1 MVGLHFVSKSLLL
14 FPFSAQEINGTRNCK
29 AVCGKTV
36 SKHEAVKIE
45 AENDSKEPAE
55 AYSEH
60 YAVKQGEHEAEP
72 CVADSL
78 YKGVSSAHNC
88 ERGEHPHNCRDK
100 GRGHIVN
107 ERVVGEYHK
116 ELLAYRE
123 VKDHTHK
130 RKRTCV
136 YPGKVD
142 RFFRPALLLCRDILA
157 DHRECGV
164 LYSLRYLID
173 DIVDSHSDAEGC
185 RGYNAYIVYHRVN
198 VKHREVDAARLDSH
212 RRTELEYHSR
222 VFLIGYKAL
231 RLEIEAK
238 LHLTAVEIPYREDK
252 GHRLTDYCRPR
263 RTGNAHSEGTDEDD
277 VEHEVDDRGDAD
289 EHKRTAVFSDNRL
302 TELFTPVIYGSGAA
316 AAFYQKRLNDY
327 EPVKFVV
334 VDSAERAQQ
343 GRVNL
348 VECGAKE
355 LSVTPGKPSKA
366 GGEAA
371 AAALNMA
378 IEELKDG
385 AIDALVTAPID
396 KEMIQSETFSF
407 TGHTEFLAKE
417 LEGEPLMIMTSELM
431 RVGLATIHVP
441 VAQVADS
448 LSKELIVERINQ
460 INASMRQDFG
470 VVRPKVAVLALN
482 PHAGDGGLLGK
493 EEQEIIKPAIV
504 EAYENGVL
512 AFGPF
517 AADGFFA
524 SGQFKNYDAILAM
537 YHDQGLAP
545 FKTLTPNGVNFTA
558 SLSEVRTSPD
568 HGVAY
573 DIAGKGIAD
582 EQSMRNAIYEAID
595 IVQRRREWAEWNAN
609 PLQHFEREKGR
620 DISIKDLPETEHH
633 D

>member
-1 MVGLHFVSKSLLL
+1 MSKRLKIGITQGDTNGVGWEVIL
-14 FPFSAQEINGTRNCK
+14 
-29 AVCGKTV
+29 
-36 SKHEAVKIE
+36 KI
-45 AENDSKEPAE
+45 
-55 AYSEH
+55 
-60 YAVKQGEHEAEP
+60 
-72 CVADSL
+72 
-78 YKGVSSAHNC
+78 
-88 ERGEHPHNCRDK
+88 
-100 GRGHIVN
+100 
-107 ERVVGEYHK
+107 
-116 ELLAYRE
+116 
-123 VKDHTHK
+123 
-130 RKRTCV
+130 
-136 YPGKVD
+136 
-142 RFFRPALLLCRDILA
+142 
-157 DHRECGV
+157 
-164 LYSLRYLID
+164 
-173 DIVDSHSDAEGC
+173 
-185 RGYNAYIVYHRVN
+185 
-198 VKHREVDAARLDSH
+198 
-212 RRTELEYHSR
+212 
-222 VFLIGYKAL
+222 
-231 RLEIEAK
+231 
-238 LHLTAVEIPYREDK
+238 
-252 GHRLTDYCRPR
+252 
-263 RTGNAHSEGTDEDD
+263 
-277 VEHEVDDRGDAD
+277 
-289 EHKRTAVFSDNRL
+289 FSDNRL
-302 TELFTPVIYGSGAA
+302 AELFTPVIYGSSVA
-316 AAFYQKRLNDY
+316 AAFYQKRLNDI

-334 VDSAERAQQ
+334 VEGAERAQQ

-371 AAALNMA
+371 AAALNRA
-378 IEELKDG
+378 IEELKSG
-385 AIDALVTAPID
+385 AIDAMVTAPID
-396 KEMIQSETFSF
+396 KEMIQSESFSY

-417 LEGEPLMIMTSELM
+417 LGGEPLMIMASELM

-441 VAQVADS
+441 VAKVAES

-460 INASMRQDFG
+460 MNTSMRQDFG

-493 EEQEIIKPAIV
+493 EEEEIIKPAIV
-504 EAYENGVL
+504 EAYEAGVL

-582 EQSMRNAIYEAID
+582 EQSMRNAIYDAID

-620 DISIKDLPETEHH
+620 DISIKDLPEQEHN

>member
-1 MVGLHFVSKSLLL
+1 MSKRLKIGITQGDTNGVGWEVIL
-14 FPFSAQEINGTRNCK
+14 
-29 AVCGKTV
+29 
-36 SKHEAVKIE
+36 KI
-45 AENDSKEPAE
+45 
-55 AYSEH
+55 
-60 YAVKQGEHEAEP
+60 
-72 CVADSL
+72 
-78 YKGVSSAHNC
+78 
-88 ERGEHPHNCRDK
+88 
-100 GRGHIVN
+100 
-107 ERVVGEYHK
+107 
-116 ELLAYRE
+116 
-123 VKDHTHK
+123 
-130 RKRTCV
+130 
-136 YPGKVD
+136 
-142 RFFRPALLLCRDILA
+142 
-157 DHRECGV
+157 
-164 LYSLRYLID
+164 
-173 DIVDSHSDAEGC
+173 
-185 RGYNAYIVYHRVN
+185 
-198 VKHREVDAARLDSH
+198 
-212 RRTELEYHSR
+212 
-222 VFLIGYKAL
+222 
-231 RLEIEAK
+231 
-238 LHLTAVEIPYREDK
+238 
-252 GHRLTDYCRPR
+252 
-263 RTGNAHSEGTDEDD
+263 
-277 VEHEVDDRGDAD
+277 
-289 EHKRTAVFSDNRL
+289 FSDNRL
-302 TELFTPVIYGSGAA
+302 TELFTPVIYGSSAA
-316 AAFYQKRLNDY
+316 VAYYQKRLNDI
-327 EPVKFVV
+327 EPVKFMV
-334 VDSAERAQQ
+334 VDGAERAQQ

-355 LSVTPGKPSKA
+355 LSVTPGKPSKV

-371 AAALNMA
+371 AAALNKA
-378 IEELKDG
+378 IKELKDG

-441 VAQVADS
+441 VAEVAQS

-460 INASMRQDFG
+460 INNSMREDFG

-504 EAYENGVL
+504 EAYEAGVL

-595 IVQRRREWAEWNAN
+595 IVQRRSEWEEWNAN

>member
-1 MVGLHFVSKSLLL
+1 MSKRLKIGITQGDTNGVGWEVIL
-14 FPFSAQEINGTRNCK
+14 
-29 AVCGKTV
+29 
-36 SKHEAVKIE
+36 KI
-45 AENDSKEPAE
+45 
-55 AYSEH
+55 
-60 YAVKQGEHEAEP
+60 
-72 CVADSL
+72 
-78 YKGVSSAHNC
+78 
-88 ERGEHPHNCRDK
+88 
-100 GRGHIVN
+100 
-107 ERVVGEYHK
+107 
-116 ELLAYRE
+116 
-123 VKDHTHK
+123 
-130 RKRTCV
+130 
-136 YPGKVD
+136 
-142 RFFRPALLLCRDILA
+142 
-157 DHRECGV
+157 
-164 LYSLRYLID
+164 
-173 DIVDSHSDAEGC
+173 
-185 RGYNAYIVYHRVN
+185 
-198 VKHREVDAARLDSH
+198 
-212 RRTELEYHSR
+212 
-222 VFLIGYKAL
+222 
-231 RLEIEAK
+231 
-238 LHLTAVEIPYREDK
+238 
-252 GHRLTDYCRPR
+252 
-263 RTGNAHSEGTDEDD
+263 
-277 VEHEVDDRGDAD
+277 
-289 EHKRTAVFSDNRL
+289 FSDNRL

-316 AAFYQKRLNDY
+316 AAYYQKRLNDI

-334 VDSAERAQQ
+334 VDGAERAQQ

-355 LSVTPGKPSKA
+355 LSVTPGKPSKV

-371 AAALNMA
+371 AAALNKA
-378 IEELKDG
+378 IKELKDG

-441 VAQVADS
+441 VAEVAQS

-460 INASMRQDFG
+460 INASMREDFG

-493 EEQEIIKPAIV
+493 EEQNVIKPAIV

-595 IVQRRREWAEWNAN
+595 IVQRRSEWEEWNAN

>member
-1 MVGLHFVSKSLLL
+1 MSKRLKIGITQGDTNGVGWEVIL
-14 FPFSAQEINGTRNCK
+14 
-29 AVCGKTV
+29 
-36 SKHEAVKIE
+36 KI
-45 AENDSKEPAE
+45 
-55 AYSEH
+55 
-60 YAVKQGEHEAEP
+60 
-72 CVADSL
+72 
-78 YKGVSSAHNC
+78 
-88 ERGEHPHNCRDK
+88 
-100 GRGHIVN
+100 
-107 ERVVGEYHK
+107 
-116 ELLAYRE
+116 
-123 VKDHTHK
+123 
-130 RKRTCV
+130 
-136 YPGKVD
+136 
-142 RFFRPALLLCRDILA
+142 
-157 DHRECGV
+157 
-164 LYSLRYLID
+164 
-173 DIVDSHSDAEGC
+173 
-185 RGYNAYIVYHRVN
+185 
-198 VKHREVDAARLDSH
+198 
-212 RRTELEYHSR
+212 
-222 VFLIGYKAL
+222 
-231 RLEIEAK
+231 
-238 LHLTAVEIPYREDK
+238 
-252 GHRLTDYCRPR
+252 
-263 RTGNAHSEGTDEDD
+263 
-277 VEHEVDDRGDAD
+277 
-289 EHKRTAVFSDNRL
+289 FSDNRL

-316 AAFYQKRLNDY
+316 AAFYQKRLNDV

-355 LSVTPGKPSKA
+355 LSVTPGKPSKM

-371 AAALNMA
+371 AAALVKA
-378 IEELKDG
+378 IEELKSG
-385 AIDALVTAPID
+385 AIDAMVTAPID
-396 KEMIQSETFSF
+396 KEMIQSEVFSF

-417 LEGEPLMIMTSELM
+417 LDGEPLMIMTSELM
-431 RVGLATIHVP
+431 RVGLVTIHVP
-441 VAQVADS
+441 VAQVAES
-448 LSKELIVERINQ
+448 LSKELIVERIKQ
-460 INASMRQDFG
+460 MNASMRQDFG

-493 EEQEIIKPAIV
+493 EEQDIIKPAIV
-504 EAYENGVL
+504 EAYEDGVL

-595 IVQRRREWAEWNAN
+595 IVQRRSEWAEWNAN

>member
-1 MVGLHFVSKSLLL
+1 MRLKIGITQGDTNGVGWEVIL
-14 FPFSAQEINGTRNCK
+14 
-29 AVCGKTV
+29 
-36 SKHEAVKIE
+36 KI
-45 AENDSKEPAE
+45 
-55 AYSEH
+55 
-60 YAVKQGEHEAEP
+60 
-72 CVADSL
+72 
-78 YKGVSSAHNC
+78 
-88 ERGEHPHNCRDK
+88 
-100 GRGHIVN
+100 
-107 ERVVGEYHK
+107 
-116 ELLAYRE
+116 
-123 VKDHTHK
+123 
-130 RKRTCV
+130 
-136 YPGKVD
+136 
-142 RFFRPALLLCRDILA
+142 
-157 DHRECGV
+157 
-164 LYSLRYLID
+164 
-173 DIVDSHSDAEGC
+173 
-185 RGYNAYIVYHRVN
+185 
-198 VKHREVDAARLDSH
+198 
-212 RRTELEYHSR
+212 
-222 VFLIGYKAL
+222 
-231 RLEIEAK
+231 
-238 LHLTAVEIPYREDK
+238 
-252 GHRLTDYCRPR
+252 
-263 RTGNAHSEGTDEDD
+263 
-277 VEHEVDDRGDAD
+277 
-289 EHKRTAVFSDNRL
+289 FSDNRL
-302 TELFTPVIYGSGAA
+302 TELFTPVIYGSSAA
-316 AAFYQKRLNDY
+316 AAYYQKRLNDI

-371 AAALNMA
+371 AAALNKA
-378 IEELKDG
+378 IKELKDG
-385 AIDALVTAPID
+385 AIDAMVTAPID
-396 KEMIQSETFSF
+396 KEMIQSEVFSF

-431 RVGLATIHVP
+431 RVGLVTIHVP
-441 VAQVADS
+441 VAQVAES
-448 LSKELIVERINQ
+448 LSKELIVERIKQ
-460 INASMRQDFG
+460 MNASMRQDFG

-493 EEQEIIKPAIV
+493 EEQDIIKPAIV
-504 EAYENGVL
+504 EAYEGGVL

-595 IVQRRREWAEWNAN
+595 IVQRRSEWEEWNAN

>member
-1 MVGLHFVSKSLLL
+1 MSKRLKIGITQGDTNGVGWEVIL
-14 FPFSAQEINGTRNCK
+14 
-29 AVCGKTV
+29 
-36 SKHEAVKIE
+36 KI
-45 AENDSKEPAE
+45 
-55 AYSEH
+55 
-60 YAVKQGEHEAEP
+60 
-72 CVADSL
+72 
-78 YKGVSSAHNC
+78 
-88 ERGEHPHNCRDK
+88 
-100 GRGHIVN
+100 
-107 ERVVGEYHK
+107 
-116 ELLAYRE
+116 
-123 VKDHTHK
+123 
-130 RKRTCV
+130 
-136 YPGKVD
+136 
-142 RFFRPALLLCRDILA
+142 
-157 DHRECGV
+157 
-164 LYSLRYLID
+164 
-173 DIVDSHSDAEGC
+173 
-185 RGYNAYIVYHRVN
+185 
-198 VKHREVDAARLDSH
+198 
-212 RRTELEYHSR
+212 
-222 VFLIGYKAL
+222 
-231 RLEIEAK
+231 
-238 LHLTAVEIPYREDK
+238 
-252 GHRLTDYCRPR
+252 
-263 RTGNAHSEGTDEDD
+263 
-277 VEHEVDDRGDAD
+277 
-289 EHKRTAVFSDNRL
+289 FSDNRL
-302 TELFTPVIYGSGAA
+302 AELFTPVIYGSSVA
-316 AAFYQKRLNDY
+316 AAFYQKRLNDI

-334 VDSAERAQQ
+334 VEGAERAQQ

-348 VECGAKE
+348 VECGVKE

-371 AAALNMA
+371 AAALNRA
-378 IEELKDG
+378 IEELKSG
-385 AIDALVTAPID
+385 AIDAMVTAPID
-396 KEMIQSETFSF
+396 KEMIQSESFSY

-417 LEGEPLMIMTSELM
+417 LDGEPLMIMASELM

-441 VAQVADS
+441 VAKVAES

-460 INASMRQDFG
+460 MNASMRQDFG

-493 EEQEIIKPAIV
+493 EEEEIIKPAIV
-504 EAYENGVL
+504 EAYEAGVL

-582 EQSMRNAIYEAID
+582 EQSMRNAIYDAID

-620 DISIKDLPETEHH
+620 DISIKDLPEQEHN

>member
-1 MVGLHFVSKSLLL
+1 MSKRLKIGITQGDTNGVGWEVIL
-14 FPFSAQEINGTRNCK
+14 
-29 AVCGKTV
+29 
-36 SKHEAVKIE
+36 KIF
-45 AENDSKEPAE
+45 A
-55 AYSEH
+55 
-60 YAVKQGEHEAEP
+60 
-72 CVADSL
+72 
-78 YKGVSSAHNC
+78 
-88 ERGEHPHNCRDK
+88 
-100 GRGHIVN
+100 
-107 ERVVGEYHK
+107 
-116 ELLAYRE
+116 
-123 VKDHTHK
+123 
-130 RKRTCV
+130 
-136 YPGKVD
+136 
-142 RFFRPALLLCRDILA
+142 
-157 DHRECGV
+157 
-164 LYSLRYLID
+164 
-173 DIVDSHSDAEGC
+173 
-185 RGYNAYIVYHRVN
+185 
-198 VKHREVDAARLDSH
+198 
-212 RRTELEYHSR
+212 
-222 VFLIGYKAL
+222 
-231 RLEIEAK
+231 
-238 LHLTAVEIPYREDK
+238 
-252 GHRLTDYCRPR
+252 
-263 RTGNAHSEGTDEDD
+263 
-277 VEHEVDDRGDAD
+277 
-289 EHKRTAVFSDNRL
+289 DNRIA
-302 TELFTPVIYGSGAA
+302 ELFTPVIYGSSVAA
-316 AAFYQKRLNDY
+316 SFYQKRLNDI

-355 LSVTPGKPSKA
+355 LHVTPGKPSKE

-371 AAALNMA
+371 AAALNKA

-385 AIDALVTAPID
+385 AIDAMVTAPID
-396 KEMIQSETFSF
+396 KEMIQSEKFSY

-417 LEGEPLMIMTSELM
+417 LDGEPLMIMTSELM

-441 VAQVADS
+441 VAQVAES

-460 INASMRQDFG
+460 INASMREDFG

-493 EEQEIIKPAIV
+493 EEETIIKPAIV
-504 EAYENGVL
+504 EAYEAGVL

-573 DIAGKGIAD
+573 DIAGKGVAD

-595 IVQRRREWAEWNAN
+595 IVHRRREWAEWTAN

-620 DISIKDLPETEHH
+620 DISIKDLPETEHN

>member
-1 MVGLHFVSKSLLL
+1 MRLKIGITQGDTNGVGWEVIL
-14 FPFSAQEINGTRNCK
+14 
-29 AVCGKTV
+29 
-36 SKHEAVKIE
+36 KI
-45 AENDSKEPAE
+45 
-55 AYSEH
+55 
-60 YAVKQGEHEAEP
+60 
-72 CVADSL
+72 
-78 YKGVSSAHNC
+78 
-88 ERGEHPHNCRDK
+88 
-100 GRGHIVN
+100 
-107 ERVVGEYHK
+107 
-116 ELLAYRE
+116 
-123 VKDHTHK
+123 
-130 RKRTCV
+130 
-136 YPGKVD
+136 
-142 RFFRPALLLCRDILA
+142 
-157 DHRECGV
+157 
-164 LYSLRYLID
+164 
-173 DIVDSHSDAEGC
+173 
-185 RGYNAYIVYHRVN
+185 
-198 VKHREVDAARLDSH
+198 
-212 RRTELEYHSR
+212 
-222 VFLIGYKAL
+222 
-231 RLEIEAK
+231 
-238 LHLTAVEIPYREDK
+238 
-252 GHRLTDYCRPR
+252 
-263 RTGNAHSEGTDEDD
+263 
-277 VEHEVDDRGDAD
+277 
-289 EHKRTAVFSDNRL
+289 FSDNRL

-316 AAFYQKRLNDY
+316 AAYYQKRLNDI

-371 AAALNMA
+371 AAALNKA
-378 IEELKDG
+378 IKELKDG
-385 AIDALVTAPID
+385 AIDAMVTAPID

-441 VAQVADS
+441 VAEVAQS

-493 EEQEIIKPAIV
+493 EEQDIIKPAIV
-504 EAYENGVL
+504 EAYEGGVL

-582 EQSMRNAIYEAID
+582 EQSMRNAIYDAID
-595 IVQRRREWAEWNAN
+595 IVQRRSEWEEWNAN